1 MSQIIQPHKA
11 IKIIYTDGGKFHD
24 TKRSG
29 LKNPNNSFAQKSVF
43 VYEVRLSTVNF
54 IRMRITSLA
63 ATADVVRVYCN
74 PKSAC
79 LIQ

>member
-1 MSQIIQPHKA
+1 MSQSVA
-11 IKIIYTDGGKFHD
+11 V
-24 TKRSG
+24 